1 MIGMGEHWPG
11 RPGSPAGHSG
21 GEDRLAALV
30 AQGLADQS
38 QHPVDVE
45 SLIAGAR
52 TSARRIRRRRTATRI
67 AAAAVAIA
75 AVPAGLGATHVFG
88 TGGASVTAAS
98 QSPGLSTFSGSAEA
112 GGRGNTSGGAAAS
125 AGGDTPFVAGPSPS
139 ETALGGTQVSGTGL
153 SRDGSG
159 QVLIPDAAVLQVS
172 DVSVVRL
179 QPGSGADTVNPAGP
193 TANPVCAQPSTE
205 VRAPAGARQVGYR
218 SSSGAAAWTLTTR
231 VQVLAGGAAAAE
243 LDWLRRSMGY
253 CASALRLSRAP
264 VAGVPG
270 DGVALGY
277 QVGVGSQPHAVL
289 VVGVVRQGRTTAS
302 VELVVPASAGGGDEA
317 RSQLALDQARHL
329 LALADRRLLSSGL
342 APCAVTDPALAS

>member
-1 MIGMGEHWPG
+1 MGRRGPG
-11 RPGSPAGHSG
+11 HPGPSAGHSG
-21 GEDRLAALV
+21 GEDRLAALI
-30 AQGLADQS
+30 AQGLTDQA

-45 SLIAGAR
+45 SLIVGAH
-52 TSARRIRRRRTATRI
+52 TGARRIRRRRTATRI
-67 AAAAVAIA
+67 AAAAVVIA
-75 AVPAGLGATHVFG
+75 AVPAGLDVTHLFG
-88 TGGASVTAAS
+88 TGGASVTAVS
-98 QSPGLSTFSGSAEA
+98 GSSGLSTFSGSVEA
-112 GGRGNTSGGAAAS
+112 GGRGDTSGGDAAS
-125 AGGDTPFVAGPSPS
+125 AGGDSPFVAGPSPS
-139 ETALGGTQVSGTGL
+139 GTALGSTRANGTGL
-153 SRDGSG
+153 SRDGTG

-179 QPGSGADTVNPAGP
+179 QPGSDKDTVSPAGP
-193 TANPVCAQPSTE
+193 TANPVCAQASTA
-205 VRAPAGARQVGYR
+205 VSAPAGVRQLGYR
-218 SSSGAAAWTLTTR
+218 SSSGTAAWTLTTR
-231 VQVLAGGAAAAE
+231 VQVLAGGAADAE
-243 LDWLRRSMGY
+243 LNWLRRSMGY

-342 APCAVTDPALAS
+342 APCAAADPALAS